1 METLEEQQKKQIMK
15 YYVRFCNGEQYIKLN
30 TVTLEIE
37 EEPKKYYWE
46 ERQVYNHIL
55 PFVELLQSKYETKF
69 EQSKEEKEIFL
80 ECIFGVNGFV
90 SKVISYQKDYNNLK
104 NKEKEYIEKI
114 TNPILFVED
123 GSIDIDN
130 LEVEGLAPGKILVYR
145 NGATPPKNVFEFDY
159 MLMEILERKEQ
170 ETLEKMEKI
179 YEKQKEI
186 FEDILAIK
194 ENKNETNN

>member
-1 METLEEQQKKQIMK
+1 METLEEQQKKAIIN
-15 YYVRFCNGEQYIKLN
+15 YHARFCNGEQYIKLN
-30 TVTLEIE
+30 TKTLEIE

-46 ERQVYNHIL
+46 ERQVYNHIMPL
-55 PFVELLQSKYETKF
+55 VEFLQSKYKVKF
-69 EQSKEEKEIFL
+69 EQSEEEKEAFL

-90 SKVISYQKDYNNLK
+90 SRLIPYQKDYNNLK

-123 GSIDIDN
+123 GSVDIDN
-130 LEVEGLAPGKILVYR
+130 LETEGLSPGKILVYR

-170 ETLEKMEKI
+170 ETLEEMEKI

-186 FEDILAIK
+186 FEDILAMK
-194 ENKNETNN
+194 ESKNETNN